1 MAVLVA
7 TMADAQAPAAGI
19 VLGGPQGHGFVG
31 SVFTR
36 DRNPPLRFAAETLS
50 NDACAMRRGQSCVRY
65 AVTASS
71 GELLLRAETDLR
83 LPDSGRYFVRY
94 DFGGGALRIAVYAID
109 PDRGIERVFA
119 RNGSATGLL
128 HLGVFRSGD
137 ANYLLAEQRN
147 NEHWK
152 SAFELA
158 GSRDKGFELVA
169 VKADRV
175 RVFADGLRSTMAHSA
190 ERGAY
195 VRFLDHRTI
204 EFIPE

>member
-1 MAVLVA
+1 
-7 TMADAQAPAAGI
+7 
-19 VLGGPQGHGFVG
+19 
-31 SVFTR
+31 
-36 DRNPPLRFAAETLS
+36 
-50 NDACAMRRGQSCVRY
+50 
-65 AVTASS
+65 
-71 GELLLRAETDLR
+71 
-83 LPDSGRYFVRY
+83 
-94 DFGGGALRIAVYAID
+94 
-109 PDRGIERVFA
+109 
-119 RNGSATGLL
+119 
-128 HLGVFRSGD
+128 VFRSGD

-175 RVFADGLRSTMAHSA
+175 RVFADGLRSTMAYSA